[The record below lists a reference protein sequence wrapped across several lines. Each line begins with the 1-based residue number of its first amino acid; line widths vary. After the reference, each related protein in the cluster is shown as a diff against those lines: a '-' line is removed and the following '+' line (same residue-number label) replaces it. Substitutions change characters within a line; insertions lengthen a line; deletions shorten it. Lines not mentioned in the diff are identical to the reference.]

1 MKMNE
6 REKSVRRYAVW
17 SGDSER
23 HYLVSCLFDSHEEA
37 EGFVDAM
44 PSFYR
49 ERKEEALAVDWENEK
64 HVIVSVDI
72 ENPFERGEAE

>member
-1 MKMNE
+1 MKENQ
-6 REKSVRRYAVW
+6 KSVRRYAVW

-23 HYLVSCLFDSHEEA
+23 RYLGSCLFDSHEEA
-37 EGFVDAM
+37 ERFVDTM
-44 PSFYR
+44 PEFYR
-49 ERKEEALAVDWENEK
+49 ERKEEDEAVAWENEK